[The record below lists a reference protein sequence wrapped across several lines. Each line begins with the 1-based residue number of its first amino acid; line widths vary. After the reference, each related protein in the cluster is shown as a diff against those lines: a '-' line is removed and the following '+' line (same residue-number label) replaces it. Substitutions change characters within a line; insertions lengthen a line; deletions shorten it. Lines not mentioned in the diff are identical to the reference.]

1 MNHNQAIQ
9 RALLS
14 VSDKSGLVE
23 FAQALAANGV
33 EIVSTGG
40 TAKALTAAG
49 IAVVAIEKLTGF
61 PEMMDGRVK
70 TLHPRVHGGLL
81 GRRDVPEHVAAMKE
95 HGIVPIDL
103 VCVSLYPFGNT
114 IAKAGVTE
122 EEAIEQIDIG
132 GPAMIRSA
140 SKNYEFVTVVTSPD
154 QYARV
159 VADIAANHGATTPTL
174 RKQLAAEAFDHTAKY
189 DTMIAAWMAR
199 VEANVGA
206 NVGANE
212 LPDTIQVALT
222 RKAKLRYGENP
233 HQYAA
238 LYRDMAQQDGGI
250 VDAHTVEGKPLS
262 YNNILDA
269 AAAFELV
276 KDLVALTTRGAN
288 GVAACVVKH
297 TNPCGAAIGANAAD
311 AFDKAYAGDPLAAY
325 GGIVAISA
333 RLSAADATNIAKP
346 DRFLEV
352 VVAEYFEPEA
362 IAILAARWKNVRLLA
377 VGSMRRAPTNSL
389 QLRSVPGGVLVQE
402 RDGAVDAAAEFILT
416 AGPAPSEALRQDA
429 EFLAV
434 IAKHL
439 KSNAVCVG
447 AQQTL
452 WGAGAG
458 QMDRVASC
466 KHAIEKAQL
475 KLQAA
480 GLGSVNANTSV
491 GANEARANTSKN
503 QGANLGVGA
512 HATTIVVTAAS
523 DAFFPFDDGPRLL
536 IDAGVKC
543 LVHPGGSKRDGDTE
557 TLCKNRGVTL
567 LVTGTRHF
575 RH

>member
-1 MNHNQAIQ
+1 MQ

-40 TAKALTAAG
+40 TAKALIAAG
-49 IAVVAIEKLTGF
+49 ISVVPIEKLTGF

-95 HGIVPIDL
+95 HGIAPIDL
-103 VCVSLYPFGNT
+103 VCVSLYPFANT

-206 NVGANE
+206 NIGANE

-352 VVAEYFEPEA
+352 VVAESFEPEA
-362 IAILAARWKNVRLLA
+362 VAILAARWKNVRLLA
-377 VGSMRRAPTNSL
+377 VGSMRRAPTNAL

-402 RDGAVDAAAEFILT
+402 RDGAVDVATEFKLT
-416 AGPAPSEALRQDA
+416 AGPAPSDALMRDA

-475 KLQAA
+475 KLQA
-480 GLGSVNANTSV
+480 SI
-491 GANEARANTSKN
+491 
-503 QGANLGVGA
+503 A
-512 HATTIVVTAAS
+512 HPTTIVVTAAS

-557 TLCKNRGVTL
+557 TLCKNRGVTM

>member
-1 MNHNQAIQ
+1 MQ

-40 TAKALTAAG
+40 TAKALMAAG
-49 IAVVAIEKLTGF
+49 ISVVPIEKLTGF

-95 HGIVPIDL
+95 HGIAPIDL
-103 VCVSLYPFGNT
+103 VCVSLYPFANT

-206 NVGANE
+206 NIGANE

-288 GVAACVVKH
+288 GIAACVVKH

-352 VVAEYFEPEA
+352 VVAESFEPEA
-362 IAILAARWKNVRLLA
+362 VAILAARWKNVRLLA
-377 VGSMRRAPTNSL
+377 VGSMRRAPTNAL

-402 RDGAVDAAAEFILT
+402 RDGAVDAATEFKLT

-480 GLGSVNANTSV
+480 I
-491 GANEARANTSKN
+491 
-503 QGANLGVGA
+503 A
-512 HATTIVVTAAS
+512 HPTTIVVTAAS